1 MAISLSYTTFKHLS
15 STIHSARLKAVHAA
29 LPRTEDG
36 QVILPD
42 SALTGDKDRYA
53 LPVDHQAPTHQ
64 TLGAQTDERERG
76 VTAELANLGRK
87 KDRTRWAKGKGLS
100 GEVEEEV
107 EMRDTFFRPGTPR
120 RDV

>member
-1 MAISLSYTTFKHLS
+1 MALSLSYTTFQHLS
-15 STIHSARLKAVHAA
+15 STISAARLKARDAA

-42 SALTGDKDRYA
+42 VSAEVDRYA
-53 LPVDHQAPTHQ
+53 IPIAVAAQ
-64 TLGAQTDERERG
+64 TLGAQKDERERG
-76 VTAELANLGRK
+76 MIAELANLGRK

-107 EMRDTFFRPGTPR
+107 EMRETFFRPGTPR